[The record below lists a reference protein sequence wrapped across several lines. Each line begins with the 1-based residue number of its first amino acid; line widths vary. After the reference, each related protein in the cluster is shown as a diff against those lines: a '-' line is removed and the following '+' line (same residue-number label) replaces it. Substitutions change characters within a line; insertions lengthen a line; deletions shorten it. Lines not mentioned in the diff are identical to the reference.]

1 MAARQEAE
9 RAAATFGREARSAAG
24 SIGPLIS
31 EYTNRFMRWVR
42 SLSTIAVILL
52 IAWLAFQLF
61 AQASLF
67 EWIGDR
73 IDNLTDNDEPVEGM
87 LTALPWRGFA

>member
-31 EYTNRFMRWVR
+31 EYTSKFMRWVR
-42 SLSTIAVILL
+42 LLSTIAVIVF
-52 IAWLAFQLF
+52 IAWLAFQIF

-73 IDNLTDNDEPVEGM
+73 IDNLTDNDDPVEGM
-87 LTALPWRGFA
+87 LAALSWRVPV